1 MCAARPTVILVV
13 DDDERSL
20 ELMNLLLG
28 HAGYEVLAAQDPR
41 AAMALLETHSPAV
54 AMVDYLMPGMTGLE
68 LCAWVRAVP
77 RLATMGLMLLTGMDD
92 EETRQRA
99 RSAGIDD
106 VVVKPFDRRDL
117 LQRLGA
123 LIQR

>member
-1 MCAARPTVILVV
+1 MCAARPPVILVV

-20 ELMNLLLG
+20 ELMNILLG
-28 HAGYEVLAAQDPR
+28 HAGYDVLTAQDPR
-41 AAMALLETHSPAV
+41 AAMALLETHCPAV
-54 AMVDYLMPGMTGLE
+54 ALVDYLMPGMTGLE
-68 LCAWVRAVP
+68 LCAWVRGVP
-77 RLATMGLMLLTGMDD
+77 RLATMGLVLLTGMDD

-99 RSAGIDD
+99 RSTGVDD
-106 VVVKPFDRRDL
+106 VVVKPFERKDL